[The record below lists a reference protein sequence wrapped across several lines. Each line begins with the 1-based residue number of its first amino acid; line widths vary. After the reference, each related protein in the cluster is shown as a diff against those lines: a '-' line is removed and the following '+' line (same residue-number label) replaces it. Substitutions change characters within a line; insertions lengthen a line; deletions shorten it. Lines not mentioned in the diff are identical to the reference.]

1 MLIGYNKK
9 NYTRLNDTERDKV
22 VYYLDK
28 LSEIKHFSY
37 LKNFD
42 YSKVKFC
49 WHKKMN
55 SNNGNIGAFSMLHP
69 NTIFLMH
76 CPLVIDILMST
87 ITHELLHMYQFK
99 YKYTPL
105 VYILLQL
112 PIIRNFIIEPEAD
125 RLTIL
130 ADIAMDKIVK
140 DDRFNK

>member
-1 MLIGYNKK
+1 MLVGYNKK
-9 NYTRLNDTERDKV
+9 NYTKFSDDEKAQV
-22 VYYLDK
+22 IVYLDI
-28 LSEIKHFSY
+28 LSELKEFSY
-37 LKNFD
+37 LKKFD
-42 YSKVKFC
+42 YERVKFY
-49 WHKKMN
+49 WHHKMN
-55 SNNGNIGAFSMLHP
+55 VDNGILGAFSMLHP
-69 NTIFLMH
+69 NTIFLMY
-76 CPLVIDILMST
+76 CPSVIDILMST